1 MTEDDVTPEAQ
12 LRFDMMVDQVS
23 VSLTEPFR
31 AQHRQRHPKM
41 LSTTDAKSTNSA
53 KVAAASLTDSENAAA
68 AVKNQ
73 KATYK
78 RVTHSSGTAK

>member
-12 LRFDMMVDQVS
+12 LRFDMMVEQVSVS

-73 KATYK
+73 KAT
-78 RVTHSSGTAK
+78 

>member
-12 LRFDMMVDQVS
+12 LRFDMMVEQVSVSVSVS

-73 KATYK
+73 KAT
-78 RVTHSSGTAK
+78 